1 MQASSVYFLAETCKA
16 GVALDTPLLLIHN
29 VRQDDLPICLAI
41 TLQPKRFK
49 LETKFGN
56 RMLPVEVTS
65 QCSNDF
71 KFHDWSK
78 LYVDVECWILNGLI
92 LPSG

>member
-1 MQASSVYFLAETCKA
+1 
-16 GVALDTPLLLIHN
+16 
-29 VRQDDLPICLAI
+29 
-41 TLQPKRFK
+41 
-49 LETKFGN
+49 
-56 RMLPVEVTS
+56 MLPVEVTS

-92 LPSG
+92 LPSGWITIGEGLLLMRLSSLVYVTTASASVLISSAPFQPDIFTSSFLGWAGVID